1 MTAPSDAGE
10 GDVREAPVTLG
21 EAAEEEGPA
30 DGGAARRPDRI
41 AAIELDQKSI
51 VRWSPEVEHE
61 RNVAVFD
68 LLENNCFRL
77 LDGFAGP
84 YRVGLSLRDAT
95 LVMQVE
101 PEAGGS
107 GVEVALS
114 VRPLRRVVKDYFL
127 ICESYFQ
134 AIRGAT
140 PSRIEAIDMA
150 RRGLHDEGSEL
161 LKDAL
166 AGKVEIDR
174 DTARRLFTLV
184 CVLHVRG

>member
-1 MTAPSDAGE
+1 MAEPTRADPATDGE
-10 GDVREAPVTLG
+10 CVNG
-21 EAAEEEGPA
+21 
-30 DGGAARRPDRI
+30 RPDRI
-41 AAIELDQKSI
+41 VTIDLDEKSI
-51 VRWSPEVEHE
+51 VRWTPEVEHE

-68 LLENNCFRL
+68 LLEHNRFRL
-77 LDGFAGP
+77 VGTFDGP
-84 YRVGLSLRDAT
+84 YAVRLSLRDAT
-95 LVMQVE
+95 LVMAVSRPGGE
-101 PEAGGS
+101 EAA
-107 GVEVALS
+107 EIALA
-114 VRPLRRVVKDYFL
+114 VRPLRRVIKDYFL

-134 AIRGAT
+134 AIKGAS